1 MVPGRGRGR
10 GQPVGG
16 GGGVGGGRGRG
27 AVAGLCL
34 VVVVVLDGLAA
45 AHAVTHVVVGAH
57 VQLVHGAPHGLQA
70 RAAAVVQRP
79 ALPQPVAGVAWTRRS
94 DDFICGG

>member
-10 GQPVGG
+10 GQAVGG
-16 GGGVGGGRGRG
+16 GGGVGGGRGRGRG

-45 AHAVTHVVVGAH
+45 AHAVTHVVVGPH
-57 VQLVHGAPHGLQA
+57 VQLVHRRPHGLQP

-79 ALPQPVAGVAWTRRS
+79 ALPQPVAGVAWARAQ
-94 DDFICGG
+94 